1 VAFKLKQAGFDVA
14 PLAGGL
20 EEWLALELPLER
32 RPLEDL
38 PIR

>member
-1 VAFKLKQAGFDVA
+1 MAFKLKQAGFDVA

-20 EEWLALELPLER
+20 EQWLALELPLES